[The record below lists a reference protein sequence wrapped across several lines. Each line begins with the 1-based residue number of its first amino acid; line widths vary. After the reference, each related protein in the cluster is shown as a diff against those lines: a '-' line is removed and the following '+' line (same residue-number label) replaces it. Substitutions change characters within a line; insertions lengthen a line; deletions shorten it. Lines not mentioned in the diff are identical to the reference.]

1 MKLVGRYE
9 VGDLIGEGATGDVYK
24 AYDPRIDRVLAI
36 KILKAGFR
44 QNRRYTARF
53 LREAKAAGALS
64 HPNIVTIYDVGE
76 VDGYPYIAMELLE
89 GVSLDNITAGG
100 GLDTRQVVEIGLQLA
115 DALRYAH
122 SMGVVHRDIKPS
134 NIMVAPGGR
143 TVKILD
149 FGIARVSAADGQ
161 DAETLATQIGQVIG
175 TPRYMSPEQ
184 ALGQEIDGRSDLFS
198 VGAVLYELI
207 TGAKAFSA
215 SSPITLALQI
225 TQKDPPPIADLAPEC
240 PKGLIFIVGKLLA
253 KRPERRFPDGTRLH
267 QALRKEFE
275 ALGAEKLEVAGAA
288 WRLPLQ
294 ARVMLIMALATALAL
309 LLATAAV
316 LDRQYLAMRGMALT
330 SGSAIAAFVADNA
343 GLRAA
348 DNATLPPAQRDWVP
362 LQAFVRAAAADPNVR
377 AVTVVDADGVVEA
390 SSDVA
395 LLGRRYLPKPSEPV
409 VGRGQGGLISTQALA
424 AGRPAFRF
432 VRPITYAGR
441 AFGKVDVMLDAS
453 SLGSAASLSRELLA
467 TLAAATLVVVMATS
481 YAAARLFA
489 MPIRRLKAA
498 FDEAAGGNLDF
509 RISHRRKD
517 EFGELFD
524 AFNRFTSA
532 VQADLDR
539 APATRSVRTTP
550 QTPPALRAE
559 TPPPPAILAQE
570 DPTRIDA
577 SGADPGGHA
586 WRGRWAR
593 VVAGGAGRD
602 ASAPIGQRP

>member
-36 KILKAGFR
+36 KILKAGYR

-89 GVSLDNITAGG
+89 GVPLETVAANG
-100 GLDTRQVVEIGLQLA
+100 GLETRQVVEVGLQLA

-134 NIMVAPGGR
+134 NIMLVNGGR
-143 TVKILD
+143 SVKILD
-149 FGIARVSAADGQ
+149 FGIARVTDPDGQ
-161 DAETLATQIGQVIG
+161 DADTLATQIGQVIG

-184 ALGQEIDGRSDLFS
+184 VLGQEIDGRSDLFS

-215 SSPITLALQI
+215 ASPISLALQI
-225 TQKDPPPIADLAPEC
+225 TQADPPPITSLAPDC
-240 PKGLIFIVGKLLA
+240 PKGLVFIVGKLLA
-253 KRPERRFPDGTRLH
+253 KRPERRFPDGGRLH
-267 QALRKEFE
+267 QALRKEFDALRAESLE
-275 ALGAEKLEVAGAA
+275 AGGAA

-316 LDRQYLAMRGMALT
+316 LDRQYSAMRGMAVT

-348 DNATLPPAQRDWVP
+348 DNAALPPAQRDWVP

-377 AVTVVDADGVVEA
+377 GVTVVDADGVIEA
-390 SSDVA
+390 SNDPA
-395 LLGRRYLPKPSEPV
+395 LLGRRYLARPGEPV
-409 VGRGQGGLISTQALA
+409 VDRGPGGLVSTQALA

-453 SLGSAASLSRELLA
+453 ALGAAATLSRELLLA
-467 TLAAATLVVVMATS
+467 LAAVTLIVVMATS

-498 FDEAAGGNLDF
+498 FEEAAGGNLDF

-524 AFNRFTSA
+524 AFNRFTAA
-532 VQADLDR
+532 VQAELDR
-539 APATRSVRTTP
+539 APAARSARPATHPAVRVEATP
-550 QTPPALRAE
+550 RPVAPA
-559 TPPPPAILAQE
+559 PE
-570 DPTRIDA
+570 DATRIEASDA
-577 SGADPGGHA
+577 GPGSQV
-586 WRGRWAR
+586 WRERWTR
-593 VVAGGAGRD
+593 VVAGGARRR
-602 ASAPIGQRP
+602 APAAIGHGS